1 MKLNNI
7 DSKDPLYNKIWTII
21 LIIFVILSA
30 VLVLLPAK
38 FAVLIAL
45 GAIAYVILTLIKL
58 EYGLYV
64 FIISMPLIT
73 QQLEE
78 QSKVIIWG
86 LASIIVGIWAIKKL
100 LFKRPIS
107 IIPRWM
113 IFFILFYSLWTILCN
128 LNNLIS
134 VQSYLTPIRVIVF
147 WLLIMVVYDI
157 ININNYRII
166 LTCITVPIV
175 GAVIYAIANTPIS
188 NNMMGV
194 LISLAI
200 RNPGY
205 FQNVN
210 VLAGI
215 LLLLIPIYL
224 SLILLEKKTFPLKAI
239 DIIVLLLFL
248 IGLLITNS
256 RASFIGV
263 IFATLAVLSIINKKY
278 VIGFGLLSIP
288 VIVFL
293 LTFLGPN
300 AINYI
305 IRADTGLSGRDIV
318 WKSTFQ
324 IIQKNP
330 LWGIGTGNFP
340 DVINSYLPTT
350 GYIHY
355 FNNINHAHNYYLQ
368 KMADMGILG
377 VFFITYLIYK
387 LSKESL
393 KIRFLCKNT
402 SEKALVIGSIGMLI
416 GVAIRSA
423 FEAIG
428 IISTGGV
435 FPDIYFWLI
444 AIYPLKLKSINNKC

>member
-157 ININNYRII
+157 I
-166 LTCITVPIV
+166 T
-175 GAVIYAIANTPIS
+175 
-188 NNMMGV
+188 
-194 LISLAI
+194 
-200 RNPGY
+200 
-205 FQNVN
+205 
-210 VLAGI
+210 
-215 LLLLIPIYL
+215 
-224 SLILLEKKTFPLKAI
+224 
-239 DIIVLLLFL
+239 
-248 IGLLITNS
+248 
-256 RASFIGV
+256 
-263 IFATLAVLSIINKKY
+263 
-278 VIGFGLLSIP
+278 
-288 VIVFL
+288 
-293 LTFLGPN
+293 
-300 AINYI
+300 
-305 IRADTGLSGRDIV
+305 
-318 WKSTFQ
+318 
-324 IIQKNP
+324 
-330 LWGIGTGNFP
+330 
-340 DVINSYLPTT
+340 
-350 GYIHY
+350 
-355 FNNINHAHNYYLQ
+355 
-368 KMADMGILG
+368 
-377 VFFITYLIYK
+377 
-387 LSKESL
+387 
-393 KIRFLCKNT
+393 
-402 SEKALVIGSIGMLI
+402 
-416 GVAIRSA
+416 
-423 FEAIG
+423 
-428 IISTGGV
+428 
-435 FPDIYFWLI
+435 
-444 AIYPLKLKSINNKC
+444 